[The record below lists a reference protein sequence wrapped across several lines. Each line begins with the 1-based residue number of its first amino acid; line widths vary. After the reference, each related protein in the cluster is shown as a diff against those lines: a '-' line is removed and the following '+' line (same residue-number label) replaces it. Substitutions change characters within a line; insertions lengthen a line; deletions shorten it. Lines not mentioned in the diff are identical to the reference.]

1 MVKRI
6 KKTAISYAALFA
18 VLLVLVIID
27 VVIATDQ
34 TRATGT
40 WMLDNFRIN
49 VVLAMQI
56 ILLVVG
62 IMISVVRI
70 KTHKSFSL
78 VWLLMALPLFYVFS
92 EDFFAIME
100 LNIGVQQR
108 AVYPIAL
115 FLIISCYYHLIR
127 IKMIDRAAQKL
138 ELWWLVGNLVA
149 MTIYVAVNV
158 TAVRVIAASI
168 LLLSTLPIFYLIV
181 DKRAKGS
188 LLAGILLASAV
199 FMVALQLLK
208 TSGLLHFAY
217 TLVFAILSSVI
228 SFFAALFFVL
238 LSYRDDKLALQKAEL
253 EKVVS
258 EVKSKALLS
267 QIKPEFIFNSLSL
280 IKQGYHTSREEG
292 DLAMDLFS
300 RHLRANVDANITE
313 MVDIDVE
320 LSLVGNYFELENL
333 RQNSHIQLLFDVEI
347 KNFRVPVLS
356 LLPIVENSIR
366 HAGLQHVKDAYISI
380 KTYKAEDGVGI
391 EIKDNGCGFSM
402 VEGYEGTGLINAKE
416 RLFYALGAKVVIN
429 SIVGEG
435 TTTTILIP
443 ENRAEGFLQEE
454 NI

>member
-1 MVKRI
+1 
-6 KKTAISYAALFA
+6 
-18 VLLVLVIID
+18 
-27 VVIATDQ
+27 
-34 TRATGT
+34 
-40 WMLDNFRIN
+40 
-49 VVLAMQI
+49 
-56 ILLVVG
+56 
-62 IMISVVRI
+62 MIV
-70 KTHKSFSL
+70 
-78 VWLLMALPLFYVFS
+78 
-92 EDFFAIME
+92 
-100 LNIGVQQR
+100 
-108 AVYPIAL
+108 
-115 FLIISCYYHLIR
+115 
-127 IKMIDRAAQKL
+127 RAAQKL

-149 MTIYVAVNV
+149 MTIYVAVSV

-199 FMVALQLLK
+199 FMAVLQLLK
-208 TSGLLHFAY
+208 TSGMLHFAY
-217 TLVFAILSSVI
+217 TLVFAVLSSCM

-280 IKQGYHTSREEG
+280 IKQGYHTGREEG

-356 LLPIVENSIR
+356 LQPIVENSLR
-366 HAGLQHVKDAYISI
+366 HAKLQDVKDACISI
-380 KTYKAEDGVGI
+380 KTYKAGDRVCI
-391 EIKDNGCGFSM
+391 EIKDNGRGFLPQ
-402 VEGYEGTGLINAKE
+402 EGYEGKGLINAKE
-416 RLFYALGAKVVIN
+416 RLFYALGADVVID
-429 SIVGEG
+429 STIDQG
-435 TTTTILIP
+435 TTTIIRIP
-443 ENRAEGFLQEE
+443 ESRAEGFLTEE